1 MKIRAVHI
9 TATIFWLFHKTFT
22 ESNTVLIFLF
32 NLCDCV

>member
-9 TATIFWLFHKTFT
+9 TATISGLFHKTFT
-22 ESNTVLIFLF
+22 ESKTVLIFLF

>member
-9 TATIFWLFHKTFT
+9 TATISGLFHETFT
-22 ESNTVLIFLF
+22 ESKTVLIFLF